1 MGKPST
7 HQRKGN
13 KIMAKE
19 NAVKESVKENQ
30 VIKTEYSELIA
41 SGVDSNSQGIQFV
54 QLVAKE
60 MASGTTVREVKA
72 SMKSLLKDI
81 NIKPIIL
88 PTHAESIPVANLII
102 AKYSSEIEGIKVS
115 KILSLSARVLA
126 DKKSAGAKSHIEGIK
141 TFEELDTKTATKKES
156 QNREGSTK
164 PKVEKKVISNINEMV
179 SAICKGILTMKP
191 IGQLDEKGLKEIKTI
206 ESWVMQLQKNQ
217 AVKVKA

>member
-1 MGKPST
+1 MT
-7 HQRKGN
+7 T
-13 KIMAKE
+13 KE
-19 NAVKESVKENQ
+19 KAVKEAVKENQ

-102 AKYSSEIEGIKVS
+102 AKYSNEIEGIKVS
-115 KILSLSARVLA
+115 KILSLSAQGRHL
-126 DKKSAGAKSHIEGIK
+126 
-141 TFEELDTKTATKKES
+141 
-156 QNREGSTK
+156 N
-164 PKVEKKVISNINEMV
+164 M
-179 SAICKGILTMKP
+179 
-191 IGQLDEKGLKEIKTI
+191 
-206 ESWVMQLQKNQ
+206 
-217 AVKVKA
+217 

>member
-1 MGKPST
+1 MT
-7 HQRKGN
+7 T
-13 KIMAKE
+13 KE
-19 NAVKESVKENQ
+19 KAVKETVKENQ
-30 VIKTEYSELIA
+30 AIKNEYTELIA
-41 SGVDSNSQGIQFV
+41 SGLDSNSQAIQFV
-54 QLVAKE
+54 QMVAKE
-60 MASGTTVREVKA
+60 MQEGTTIREVKA
-72 SMKSLLKDI
+72 SMQSLLKDI
-81 NIKPIIL
+81 NIKPVIL

-102 AKYSSEIEGIKVS
+102 AKYSNEIEGIKVS

-126 DKKSAGAKSHIEGIK
+126 DKKAGGAKSHIEGIK
-141 TFEELDTKTATKKES
+141 SFEELDTKTATKKES

>member
-1 MGKPST
+1 MTTAPKVKAP
-7 HQRKGN
+7 
-13 KIMAKE
+13 KE
-19 NAVKESVKENQ
+19 IVKENQ
-30 VIKTEYSELIA
+30 LIKTDYAELIA

-72 SMKSLLKDI
+72 SMQSLLKDI

-102 AKYSSEIEGIKVS
+102 SKYANEIEGIKVS

-141 TFEELDTKTATKKES
+141 SFEELDTKTATKKES

-164 PKVEKKVISNINEMV
+164 PKVDKKPVANIAEMV
-179 SAICKGILTMKP
+179 SAIFKGTQKFKP
-191 IGQLDEKGLKEIKTI
+191 VGQLDEQGLKEAKQI
-206 ESWVMQLQKNQ
+206 EVWIMQLQNNQ
-217 AVKVKA
+217 VKPKVLTKTK